1 MYLSRSIRPNKY
13 PKIKFKIGSK
23 ARLSPSLSF
32 LLLRGKFKRSNV
44 ITQGA
49 SLRERC
55 EIKILGLFSLLLK
68 VQDDLSDP
76 FYFSFG
82 SKGKNVVC
90 LF

>member
-49 SLRERC
+49 KAFCVTVNLPVRHCQNHSNSFLLSL
-55 EIKILGLFSLLLK
+55 
-68 VQDDLSDP
+68 
-76 FYFSFG
+76 FG
-82 SKGKNVVC
+82 WYDVMED
-90 LF
+90 